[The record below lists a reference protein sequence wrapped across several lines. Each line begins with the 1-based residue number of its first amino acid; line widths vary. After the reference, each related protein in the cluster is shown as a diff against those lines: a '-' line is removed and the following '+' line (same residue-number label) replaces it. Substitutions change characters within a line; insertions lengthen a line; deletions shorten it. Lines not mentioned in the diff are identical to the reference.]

1 MTAGELTGD
10 ILLGHPEEF
19 ITGTNIKNVTFWILI
34 FESCLI
40 SL

>member
-19 ITGTNIKNVTFWILI
+19 ITGTKYKKCYILD
-34 FESCLI
+34 FNF
-40 SL
+40 